1 MNVPDHV
8 DLCKTEPKKMHGLF
22 PVIDEVEFGRMHF
35 EIWESLGGHIAGQLF
50 LYEKNA
56 GLLFTSDALINFA
69 GMTKEEID
77 AELKRKRKTT
87 SALLQPRCRVRA

>member
-1 MNVPDHV
+1 M
-8 DLCKTEPKKMHGLF
+8 GF
-22 PVIDEVEFGRMHF
+22 A
-35 EIWESLGGHIAGQLF
+35 IWENLVGHIAEQLF
-50 LYEKNA
+50 LYEKNV

-87 SALLQPRCRVRA
+87 SALLRPRCRVRA